1 MTRQERVQV
10 RCFDRGEVVEA
21 AHLDGAFG
29 AMVDHGRQR
38 HGRNGQKVRKDRP
51 MTIPVDLRGDD
62 PRLRVG
68 GRNAGRTP

>member
-21 AHLDGAFG
+21 VHLDGAAGAFG
-29 AMVDHGRQR
+29 PWAAAARPQR
-38 HGRNGQKVRKDRP
+38 TEGRKDRP

>member
-21 AHLDGAFG
+21 VHPDGAVAAFG
-29 AMVDHGRQR
+29 PWAAAARRQR
-38 HGRNGQKVRKDRP
+38 TEGRKDRP
-51 MTIPVDLRGDD
+51 MTISIDLRGAD

-68 GRNAGRTP
+68 GRNASRTP